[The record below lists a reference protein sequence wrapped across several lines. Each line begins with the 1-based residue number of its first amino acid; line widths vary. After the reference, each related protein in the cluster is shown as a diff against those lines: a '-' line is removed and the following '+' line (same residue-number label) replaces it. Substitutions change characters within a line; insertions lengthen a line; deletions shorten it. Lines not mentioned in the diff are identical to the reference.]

1 MLSAVRR
8 SARSWAAAAIL
19 FIALV
24 AIVITGFGTG
34 GFGGLGSLD
43 RRPPGREAL
52 ATVGDRSVTDSEFQD
67 IVNRQY
73 ARARQQQPELGMAEF
88 VVEAF
93 DPLLDQMIVGLAV
106 EEYGEAQGIRVSDRM
121 IDAEIVNITAFHD
134 AAGRFDNAIFQRAL
148 QGQGLTEAQLREDI
162 ARSLMQ
168 RQLLGPIARGGIVP
182 QGIIREYANL
192 MLERRRGAIG
202 FVPAEQL
209 RAGIEPTPAE
219 IATFYQ
225 RNRDRFTIPERRV
238 IRYAMIGAEQVAQA
252 ARATDQEIAAF
263 YRQNSAA
270 YGPRETR
277 DLQQIVLT
285 DQAAAQRFVQR
296 IRGGA
301 SFAQAAQEA
310 GFGAADITASN
321 QTRDGFAR
329 TTNAAVANAAFAAAQ
344 GAMVGPIRSELGFH
358 FARVER
364 INRTAGGRSR
374 ACAHGDRPQHRAAQ
388 GGRSAQRSGHPGRG
402 ADLRRRQPRGGRAG
416 RAAQPGD
423 DAAGNRAAGQ
433 STGQPFVIA
442 PEMQPMLRSAFEID
456 AEEPSPWSSRSSP
469 NQRYAVLTVERVV
482 PAAPPPLA
490 QIQTQVREALIMQR
504 ALARARTV
512 ADQIVDRINRGAAPA
527 AAFAQAPVRLPAPE
541 SVDRQ
546 RLELNAQNVAPP
558 LLTLFALPQGRA
570 RVIAAP
576 SNAGWF
582 VVHHQQRTP
591 GDASTNPLAI
601 RAMGQGLTE
610 SAAEE
615 MAQQFARAVQQA
627 TGAERNE
634 DAIRAARERLLGATI
649 Q

>member
-34 GFGGLGSLD
+34 GFGGLGSLTGG
-43 RRPPGREAL
+43 PQAGEAL
-52 ATVGDRSVTDSEFQD
+52 ASVGDRTVTDNEFQD

-88 VVEAF
+88 LAEAF

-106 EEYGEAQGIRVSDRM
+106 DQFGEEQGIRVSDRM

-225 RNRDRFTIPERRV
+225 RNRGRFTIPERRV

-252 ARATDQEIAAF
+252 ARATDREIAAF

-285 DQAAAQRFVQR
+285 DQAAAQRFAQR
-296 IRGGA
+296 IRSGG

-364 INRTAGGRSR
+364 INRTAGRPLESVR
-374 ACAHGDRPQHRAAQ
+374 AEIARNIEQRKAAEALDDLVA
-388 GGRSAQRSGHPGRG
+388 RVEERISDG
-402 ADLRRRQPRGGRAG
+402 ASLEEIAEAERLNLVTTP
-416 RAAQPGD
+416 PVT
-423 DAAGNRAAGQ
+423 AAGQ

-456 AEEPSPWSSRSSP
+456 AEEPEPLVEQIVP
-469 NQRYAVLTVERVV
+469 NQRYAVLAVERTI

-504 ALARARTV
+504 ALERARAV
-512 ADQIVDRINRGAAPA
+512 ADQIVERINRGTAPA

-546 RLELNAQNVAPP
+546 RLELNAQNVPPP

-570 RVIAAP
+570 RVIPAP

-591 GDASTNPLAI
+591 GDASANPLAI

-615 MAQQFARAVQQA
+615 MAQQFARAIQQA

>member
-34 GFGGLGSLD
+34 GFGGLGSLTGG
-43 RRPPGREAL
+43 PQAGEAL
-52 ATVGDRSVTDSEFQD
+52 ARVGERTVTDNEFQD

-88 VVEAF
+88 VAEAF

-106 EEYGEAQGIRVSDRM
+106 DEFGEEQGIRVSDRM

-148 QGQGLTEAQLREDI
+148 QAQGLTEAQLREDI

-168 RQLLGPIARGGIVP
+168 RQLLGPIARG
-182 QGIIREYANL
+182 
-192 MLERRRGAIG
+192 GAIG

-225 RNRDRFTIPERRV
+225 RNRGRFTIPERRV

-285 DQAAAQRFVQR
+285 DQAAAQRFAQR
-296 IRGGA
+296 IRGGG

-364 INRTAGGRSR
+364 INRTAGRPLESVR
-374 ACAHGDRPQHRAAQ
+374 AEIARNIEQRKVAEALNDLVTRVEERISDGASLEEIAQ
-388 GGRSAQRSGHPGRG
+388 AERLNLVTTP
-402 ADLRRRQPRGGRAG
+402 PVT
-416 RAAQPGD
+416 
-423 DAAGNRAAGQ
+423 AAGQ

-456 AEEPSPWSSRSSP
+456 AEEPEPLVEQIVP
-469 NQRYAVLTVERVV
+469 NQRYAVLTVERTI

-490 QIQTQVREALIMQR
+490 QIQAQVREALIMQR
-504 ALARARTV
+504 ALERARTV
-512 ADQIVDRINRGAAPA
+512 ADQIVERINRGTAPA

-570 RVIAAP
+570 RVIPAP

-634 DAIRAARERLLGATI
+634 GAIRAARERLLGAAI